1 MGEFLMPSLGAD
13 MDSGTVLEW
22 RVRPGDTVH
31 RGDIVAVV
39 DTDKST
45 IDVEVFE
52 DGVIT
57 ELLVEPGTEV
67 PVGTVLAHIGAA
79 SGASLAAPSG
89 PEAPAVAKAAPPA
102 ATTAAPAGRTR
113 RRPANAEA
121 APARRRPAHAEAAP
135 ARRRAPAPKRAHRA
149 TAHVRASPLARVL
162 AAERGLALE
171 DIAGSGPG
179 GAVIAADVDRA
190 GAPAPT
196 AARGRTRGGSA
207 AAPRPVAPPAPGPS
221 PPPAVPRADRRESL
235 RRAIAALMARSKRE
249 IPHYYVATTIDLSA
263 TMAWLRSTNEGRPPA
278 ERLLP
283 AALLLKASALAAR
296 EVPALNGF
304 WDEDDGFRPSDPVHL
319 GVAVSL
325 RGGGLVAPAIHDADR
340 LTVVALMGA
349 LRDVVTR
356 ARSGRL
362 RSSEMADPTI
372 TVTNLGDQGA
382 DEVHGVIY
390 PPQVALVGFGRI
402 AERPWAQDGMLGVR
416 PTVRATVAADHRAS
430 DGLVGARFL
439 AALDRLLQNPEE
451 L

>member
-1 MGEFLMPSLGAD
+1 MGDFLMPSLGAD

-52 DGVIT
+52 DGVVT
-57 ELLVEPGTEV
+57 ELVVEPGTEV
-67 PVGTVLAHIGAA
+67 PVGTVLAHIGAP
-79 SGASLAAPSG
+79 SGAPVAAPPG
-89 PEAPAVAKAAPPA
+89 PKPPAAAVAAPPA
-102 ATTAAPAGRTR
+102 ATA
-113 RRPANAEA
+113 A
-121 APARRRPAHAEAAP
+121 APARR
-135 ARRRAPAPKRAHRA
+135 ARRRPSRAPAKPAHRPTPAAKRAHRPA
-149 TAHVRASPLARVL
+149 AHVRASPLARRR
-162 AAERGLALE
+162 AGERGLALE

-179 GAVIAADVDRA
+179 GAVVAADVDRA
-190 GAPAPT
+190 APEPAP
-196 AARGRTRGGSA
+196 
-207 AAPRPVAPPAPGPS
+207 PPVA
-221 PPPAVPRADRRESL
+221 PRADRQASL

-263 TMAWLRSTNEGRPPA
+263 AMAWLRGANEGRPPA

-283 AALLLKASALAAR
+283 AALLLKASARAAR

-304 WDEDDGFRPSDPVHL
+304 WDDDRFRPADAVHL

-325 RGGGLVAPAIHDADR
+325 RGGGLVAPAIHEADR
-340 LTVVALMGA
+340 LTLAELMGA
-349 LRDVVTR
+349 LRDLVGR

-382 DEVHGVIY
+382 DEVYGVIY

-402 AERPWAQDGMLGVR
+402 AERPWAHDGMLGVR

-439 AALDRLLQNPEE
+439 AALDHLLQTPEE

>member
-1 MGEFLMPSLGAD
+1 MGDFLMPSLGAD

-22 RVRPGDTVH
+22 RVRRGDTVH

-52 DGVIT
+52 DGVVAD
-57 ELLVEPGTEV
+57 LLVEPGTEV
-67 PVGTVLAHIGAA
+67 PVGTVLAHIEAPPGAQA
-79 SGASLAAPSG
+79 MESPAAAPV
-89 PEAPAVAKAAPPA
+89 P
-102 ATTAAPAGRTR
+102 R
-113 RRPANAEA
+113 
-121 APARRRPAHAEAAP
+121 ARRRPARAKAAP
-135 ARRRAPAPKRAHRA
+135 TRRRAPAATRAHA
-149 TAHVRASPLARVL
+149 PGAHVRASPLARRL
-162 AAERGLALE
+162 ASERGLALDE
-171 DIAGSGPG
+171 VAGSGPG
-179 GAVIAADVDRA
+179 GAVTAADLDRA
-190 GAPAPT
+190 GGPAPA
-196 AARGRTRGGSA
+196 AAGRRTRGGPA
-207 AAPRPVAPPAPGPS
+207 AAARPVAPSAREPSAPAK
-221 PPPAVPRADRRESL
+221 PRADRQETL

-249 IPHYYVATTIDLSA
+249 IPHYSVAATVDLSA
-263 TMAWLRSTNEGRPPA
+263 ALAWLRATNEGRPPA

-296 EVPALNGF
+296 EIPALNGF
-304 WDEDDGFRPSDPVHL
+304 WVDDGFRAGGAVHL

-325 RGGGLVAPAIHDADR
+325 REGGLVAPAIHDADQ
-340 LTVVALMGA
+340 LSLDELMAA
-349 LRDVVTR
+349 LRGLVGR

-362 RSSEMADPTI
+362 RSSEMSDPTI

-402 AERPWAQDGMLGVR
+402 AERPWAEAGMLGVR

-439 AALDRLLQNPEE
+439 AALDRLLQTPEE

>member
-1 MGEFLMPSLGAD
+1 MPSLGAD

-22 RVRPGDTVH
+22 RVRPGDAVH

-57 ELLVEPGTEV
+57 ELVVEPGVEV
-67 PVGTVLAHIGAA
+67 PVGTVLAHIGATA
-79 SGASLAAPSG
+79 DTTG
-89 PEAPAVAKAAPPA
+89 APAAAVAAPPA
-102 ATTAAPAGRTR
+102 ATAAPARRTR
-113 RRPANAEA
+113 RRPAGAK
-121 APARRRPAHAEAAP
+121 AAP
-135 ARRRAPAPKRAHRA
+135 ARRRAPGARRARRPA
-149 TAHVRASPLARVL
+149 THVQASPLARRL

-171 DIAGSGPG
+171 DIAGSGPR
-179 GAVIAADVDRA
+179 GAVVAADVDRV
-190 GAPAPT
+190 GARPPAPT
-196 AARGRTRGGSA
+196 RGRTRGGTA
-207 AAPRPVAPPAPGPS
+207 AATHPATRPAAPPPS
-221 PPPAVPRADRRESL
+221 PPPAAPRADRRESM
-235 RRAIAALMARSKRE
+235 RRAIASLMARSARE
-249 IPHYYVATTIDLSA
+249 IPHYHVATTIDLSVA
-263 TMAWLRSTNEGRPPA
+263 MSWLRRTNDGRPPG

-283 AALLLKASALAAR
+283 AALLLKAAALAAS
-296 EVPALNGF
+296 EVPELNGF
-304 WDEDDGFRPSDPVHL
+304 WVDGGFRPSDPVHL

-340 LTVVALMGA
+340 LGLDELMAA
-349 LRDVVTR
+349 LRDLVTR

-372 TVTNLGDQGA
+372 TVTNLGEQGA

-402 AERPWAQDGMLGVR
+402 ADRPWAHDGMLGVR

-439 AALDRLLQNPEE
+439 AAIDRLLQNPEK